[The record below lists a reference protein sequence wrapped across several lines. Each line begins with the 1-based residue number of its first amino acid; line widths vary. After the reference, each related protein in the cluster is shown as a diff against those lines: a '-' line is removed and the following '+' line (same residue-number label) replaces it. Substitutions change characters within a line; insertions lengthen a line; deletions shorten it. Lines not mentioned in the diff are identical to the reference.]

1 MVNVAFKLST
11 DTELR
16 KLIYICCLFM
26 NPKSFNHQNKI
37 NGSADLIRIVSYIK
51 FWIKTDKIWWISN
64 SIRILQTGSQV
75 IQSCSVSQFP
85 SSYECKWDQQFNP
98 FSVSMSLSKSRERK
112 VGQGVKAGFRF
123 CDIALSLQISLST
136 FTPATFLLKVC
147 HRKNKYIRYMASNS
161 I

>member
-112 VGQGVKAGFRF
+112 VGQGPCSNDLIMWHTYRQTGIHTYRKWLLNVLSDVK
-123 CDIALSLQISLST
+123 I
-136 FTPATFLLKVC
+136 
-147 HRKNKYIRYMASNS
+147 KNMV
-161 I
+161 